1 MPKFLL
7 RGSYSVDGVKKL
19 VDHGGTKRR
28 QEVERVAEEAGGK
41 LEALYWAFGEDDVY
55 AVLDLP
61 SNTSMAAIS
70 LAIGAGG
77 LIRSKTV
84 VLMTPEEVDE
94 ATKQSG
100 ELRPPGT

>member
-7 RGSYSVDGVKKL
+7 TGSYSVDGVKRL
-19 VDHGGTKRR
+19 IDHGGTKRR
-28 QEVERVAEEAGGK
+28 QEVERVVEVAGGR

-55 AVLDLP
+55 AVIDLP
-61 SNTSMAAIS
+61 TNASMAAIS
-70 LAIGAGG
+70 LAVGAAG
-77 LIRSKTV
+77 LLRSKTV

-94 ATKQSG
+94 ATRQSG